1 MHKNN
6 DFVLCTYPNFSYDGF
21 SFQIHILIT
30 LLIYARIKEE
40 NKMNNTYPFPM
51 NQIPGY
57 NQLQQIQ
64 NMFPQPQGS
73 VYAINSPLDIG
84 NVPTGSTG
92 LSVAICF
99 AENLMYIKSFQN
111 GQPVIMAYRV
121 SPFQKEEKK
130 AEEESAPTDITT
142 RLSSLE
148 QKLNTLISGGKF
160 DGLL

>member
-1 MHKNN
+1 
-6 DFVLCTYPNFSYDGF
+6 
-21 SFQIHILIT
+21 
-30 LLIYARIKEE
+30 
-40 NKMNNTYPFPM
+40 MNNNNYPFPI
-51 NQIPGY
+51 NQLPGY

-121 SPFQKEEKK
+121 SPFQKEDGKNET
-130 AEEESAPTDITT
+130 APTTET
-142 RLSSLE
+142 RLAALE
-148 QKLNTLISGGKF
+148 EKLNKIISGGKF

>member
-1 MHKNN
+1 
-6 DFVLCTYPNFSYDGF
+6 
-21 SFQIHILIT
+21 
-30 LLIYARIKEE
+30 
-40 NKMNNTYPFPM
+40 MNNNNYPFPI
-51 NQIPGY
+51 NQLPGY
-57 NQLQQIQ
+57 NQIQQIQ

-121 SPFQKEEKK
+121 SPFQKEDSKTETSLPNSTESRF
-130 AEEESAPTDITT
+130 ALLEE
-142 RLSSLE
+142 
-148 QKLNTLISGGKF
+148 KLNTIINNGGKF

>member
-1 MHKNN
+1 
-6 DFVLCTYPNFSYDGF
+6 
-21 SFQIHILIT
+21 
-30 LLIYARIKEE
+30 
-40 NKMNNTYPFPM
+40 MNNTYPFPM

-57 NQLQQIQ
+57 NQIQQIQ

-92 LSVAICF
+92 LSVAICL

-142 RLSSLE
+142 RLTSLE
-148 QKLNTLISGGKF
+148 QKLNTLLSGGKF